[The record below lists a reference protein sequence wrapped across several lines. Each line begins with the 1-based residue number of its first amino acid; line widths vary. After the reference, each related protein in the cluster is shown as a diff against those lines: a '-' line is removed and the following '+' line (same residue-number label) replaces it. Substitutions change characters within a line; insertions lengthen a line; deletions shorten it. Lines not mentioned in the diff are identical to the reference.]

1 MINAGFNANAFQG
14 TTVVRNTSL
23 IRAGGPMYQPH
34 TQPFGSLV
42 LWGQQF
48 DVAEV
53 LISGVTVDEA
63 TFSGVQIRGDHT
75 VSGVVLENT
84 TIARS
89 ATYGVEVRSGAKGR
103 YADILVSVIFIIL
116 SINIAIRAHL

>member
-1 MINAGFNANAFQG
+1 
-14 TTVVRNTSL
+14 
-23 IRAGGPMYQPH
+23 MYQPH

-48 DVAEV
+48 RVAEV

-63 TFSGVQIRGDHT
+63 TFSGVQIRGSHA

-89 ATYGVEVRSGAKGR
+89 ATYGVEVRSDAKGR
-103 YADILVSVIFIIL
+103 YDSSSFLGLFVPTEYL
-116 SINIAIRAHL
+116 